1 MYVQIKWDASRV
13 IDVSGKEPI
22 KTILVHS
29 LFFFLIET
37 TRSPIVNVEYEE
49 IVEKS
54 LMILNSCPTKILLSP
69 LFM

>member
-1 MYVQIKWDASRV
+1 MYVQIKWDVSRV
-13 IDVSGKEPI
+13 IDVGGKESI

-29 LFFFLIET
+29 FFLIEIA
-37 TRSPIVNVEYEE
+37 RSPIVNVEYEE